1 MAPVNSET
9 LAPAPDP
16 PPPLP
21 PEPQKSGFLNA
32 ISWLGRIGFLVVG
45 SYIASDLIIKWRQG
59 KVNEKATIQ
68 ELLGEG
74 VDQHEWMNASNRTE
88 IAEICKHEPVDFLDK
103 VVMRKAPG
111 SREREELL
119 ILLRIANPDW
129 CKQNGLNL
137 REILWW

>member
-1 MAPVNSET
+1 M
-9 LAPAPDP
+9 
-16 PPPLP
+16 
-21 PEPQKSGFLNA
+21 
-32 ISWLGRIGFLVVG
+32 
-45 SYIASDLIIKWRQG
+45 SDLVIKWRQG
-59 KVNEKATIQ
+59 KVNEKAKIQ

-74 VDQHEWMNASNRTE
+74 VDQHEWMNAPNRTE
-88 IAEICKHEPVDFLDK
+88 IAEICKHEPEGFLDR
-103 VVMRKAPG
+103 VVMRKPAG